1 MNVPRGC
8 EAAFAR
14 WDSQNIVGFVMRPNL
29 LAWFSDNIFFFESHR
44 KYRYDGLEEG
54 YFSME
59 DTVLFLDEKKR
70 SFFCQI
76 FRIVVAQFIISGEM
90 RRGRGKFEKKRERQ
104 GGEGERE
111 EESQSNHMIQW
122 SIRNP
127 KEGWSPFPHPQQ
139 FFRSERPWCAEL
151 GPIGP
156 S

>member
-1 MNVPRGC
+1 
-8 EAAFAR
+8 
-14 WDSQNIVGFVMRPNL
+14 
-29 LAWFSDNIFFFESHR
+29 
-44 KYRYDGLEEG
+44 
-54 YFSME
+54 ME

-127 KEGWSPFPHPQQ
+127 KEGWSPLPPSPAILQIGASMVRKTGSHKSVLTYAPI
-139 FFRSERPWCAEL
+139 SSLRPLPGPLLWCRISRASL
-151 GPIGP
+151 ILM